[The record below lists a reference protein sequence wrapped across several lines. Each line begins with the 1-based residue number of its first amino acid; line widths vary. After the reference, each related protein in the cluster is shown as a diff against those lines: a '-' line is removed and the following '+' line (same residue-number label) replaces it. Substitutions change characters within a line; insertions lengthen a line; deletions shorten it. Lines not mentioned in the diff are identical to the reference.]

1 MAATM
6 RQTDQ
11 TRLNVVLFSGGR
23 GSSVLST
30 RLVRH
35 PRVSL
40 TVAVNGY
47 DDGASTGEVRRFLGD
62 SLGPSDFRKNA
73 SRLARELQTCPASL
87 VDLLDLRLPSPCSHD
102 DAMVALRPI
111 VEAEGSAALGFA
123 TRVQSLVSSV
133 DPSLRAGVTD
143 RLGRFQFEVATS
155 GRGFDFSDCAIGNL
169 VFAGCFLARSRQFNA
184 ALDDY
189 CALLGLSPGV
199 VDNVTD
205 GTNAF
210 LVALDV
216 DDRLLG
222 SEADIVD
229 AKRRNRIKDI
239 YLIDRPLTADEHV
252 SHRGASHESLVNF
265 LETRSRG
272 TVVNPRL
279 LERIARADLIIYSP
293 GTQHSSLFP
302 SYLTP
307 GLNIALAQN
316 LTAIK
321 VLVTNIQSDSDIAGS
336 TAVDIIDRAAYYLR
350 EKARLNIPTPCLITH
365 YLINDPGGASVLPYV
380 PLGKLETIEDPRLVR
395 IGHYEEGVSGKH
407 DPEKILTPFLE
418 SLLTRPRLP
427 SVAVW
432 LHDADSLNKIAQTIL
447 ELLRGGI
454 RKTGARITVFYNH
467 PSALDPEFVRLVPFE
482 VHRLQPDDKG
492 TAGACFQR
500 AVREGE
506 FDYALL
512 FESSGMYQG
521 EDIVELVSPLS
532 AGRLDAVW
540 GSRRLSV
547 KDIEASYRLRYRH
560 QPFFGGVSYI
570 GSHLLSLSYLL
581 LFGRYISDTLCG
593 ARVVRASYLARP
605 RVDLGHKL
613 ANQHLLLA
621 LLGAKADVL
630 ETPVRFFAI
639 SPDRVRRTSVLDGLQ
654 SLLAIARERLSPQ
667 RAAPPAPT
675 ASAKITDERPAPAS
689 PGPRW

>member
-1 MAATM
+1 M
-6 RQTDQ
+6 
-11 TRLNVVLFSGGR
+11 NVVLFSGGR

-73 SRLARELQTCPASL
+73 SRLARELQTCPLSL

-102 DAMVALRPI
+102 DASVALRPI
-111 VEAEGSAALGFA
+111 VEPERSGAPGFA
-123 TRVQSLVSSV
+123 TRVQSLISGIE
-133 DPSLRAGVTD
+133 PSLRAGVAD
-143 RLGRFQFEVATS
+143 RLGRFQLELATS
-155 GRGFDFSDCAIGNL
+155 GRMFNFSDCAIGNL
-169 VFAGCFLARSRQFNA
+169 VFAGCFLASSRQFNA
-184 ALDDY
+184 GLDDY
-189 CALLGLSPGV
+189 CALLGLPPGV

-210 LVALDV
+210 LVALDI

-229 AKRRNRIKDI
+229 AKRRNRIKEI
-239 YLIDRPLTADEHV
+239 YLIDRPLTAEEHV
-252 SHRGASHESLVNF
+252 SHRGGSHESLARF
-265 LETRSRG
+265 FEARSRRAG
-272 TVVNPRL
+272 VNPRL
-279 LERIARADLIIYSP
+279 LERIASADLIIYSP

-307 GLNIALAQN
+307 GLNTALAQN

-321 VLVTNIQSDSDIAGS
+321 VLVTNIQSDADIAGS
-336 TAVDIIDRAAYYLR
+336 TAVDIIDRAVYYLS
-350 EKARLNIPTPCLITH
+350 EKSRLSIPTPCLITH
-365 YLINDPGGASVLPYV
+365 YLINDPGGAPVVIPYV

-395 IGHYEEGVSGKH
+395 IGHYEEGVSGRH

-418 SLLTRPRLP
+418 SLLIRPRPP

-432 LHDADSLNKIAQTIL
+432 LHDAESLNKIAQTIL

-454 RKTGARITVFYNH
+454 QKTGAQITVFYSH
-467 PSALDPEFVRLVPFE
+467 PATLDPEFVQLLPFD
-482 VHRLQPDDKG
+482 VHRLQPDDTN

-500 AVREGE
+500 AVHEGE

-512 FESSGMYQG
+512 FDSSGMYQG

-560 QPFFGGVSYI
+560 RPFLGGVSYI

-621 LLGAKADVL
+621 LLSAKADLL

-639 SPDRVRRTSVLDGLQ
+639 SPDRVRRTSVLEGLQ
-654 SLLAIARERLSPQ
+654 SLWAIALERLSPR
-667 RAAPPAPT
+667 RAASAPAGP
-675 ASAKITDERPAPAS
+675 AKIADDRPAPAS
-689 PGPRW
+689 PSPRW

>member
-1 MAATM
+1 MLQNDRTF
-6 RQTDQ
+6 
-11 TRLNVVLFSGGR
+11 LNVVLFSGGR
-23 GSSVLST
+23 GSTVLST

-73 SRLARELQTCPASL
+73 SRLARELHRCPASL
-87 VDLLDLRLPSPCSHD
+87 VDLLDLRLPSPCSRE
-102 DAMVALRPI
+102 DAKVALGSI
-111 VEAEGSAALGFA
+111 VGEGTPEASGFG
-123 TRVQSLVSSV
+123 TRVRSLVSSL
-133 DPSLRAGVTD
+133 DPSSRARVAN
-143 RLGRFQFEVATS
+143 RLARFQLELAAAS
-155 GRGFDFSDCAIGNL
+155 RPFDFSDCAVGNL
-169 VFAGCFLARSRQFNA
+169 VFAGCFLGAGRQFNA
-184 ALDDY
+184 AIDDY
-189 CALLGLSPGV
+189 CALLGLSAGI

-239 YLIDRPLTADEHV
+239 YLIDRPLTTDE
-252 SHRGASHESLVNF
+252 RAALDGASHNSVAEF
-265 LETRSRG
+265 MGARACR

-279 LERIARADLIIYSP
+279 LERIAGADLIIYSP

-307 GLNIALAQN
+307 GLNAALAQN

-321 VLVTNIQSDSDIAGS
+321 VLVTNIQSDADIAGS
-336 TAVDIIDRAAYYLR
+336 SAVDIIDRAVYYLS
-350 EKARLNIPTPCLITH
+350 EKGRVATPTPCLITH
-365 YLINDPGGASVLPYV
+365 YLINDPGGSHVVTPYV

-407 DPEKILTPFLE
+407 DAEKILTPFLE
-418 SLLTRPRLP
+418 SLLARPRP
-427 SVAVW
+427 PRVAVL
-432 LHDADSLNKIAQTIL
+432 LHDAESLNKIAQTIL

-454 RKTGARITVFYNH
+454 QQSAARIAVFYSH
-467 PSALDPEFVRLVPFE
+467 ASTLEPEFVRLLPFD
-482 VHRLQPDDKG
+482 VHRLEPDDTH
-492 TAGACFQR
+492 TAGAQFQR
-500 AVREGE
+500 VVRDGE

-521 EDIVELVSPLS
+521 EDIVELIAPLA

-547 KDIEASYRLRYRH
+547 KDIEESYRLRYRH
-560 QPFFGGVSYI
+560 RLFQGSLSYL
-570 GSHLLSLSYLL
+570 GSHLLSLAYLL
-581 LFGRYISDTLCG
+581 LFGRYISDTLSG

-613 ANQHLLLA
+613 ANQHLLSA
-621 LLGAKADVL
+621 LLSAKADLL

-639 SPDRVRRTSVLDGLQ
+639 SPDRVRRTSVLEGLQ
-654 SLLAIARERLSPQ
+654 SLMAIAWERLNPQ
-667 RAAPPAPT
+667 GVASTAAPT
-675 ASAKITDERPAPAS
+675 GSAKMADDPAAPVS
-689 PGPRW
+689 PSPRW